1 MLVLSSINSVMA
13 FMGAKFRRKFV
24 CWADIDALFLLKR
37 LVVVLFMHQNRACSK
52 KGQGLSY
59 KEDDEKADE
68 KADDEAYVTNQTK
81 AQIRIQR
88 ELKERLEE
96 HPMES
101 ENNPQKLAPYG

>member
-88 ELKERLEE
+88 ELKESSKRGLK
-96 HPMES
+96 S
-101 ENNPQKLAPYG
+101 IQWNPKTIRRS

>member
-1 MLVLSSINSVMA
+1 MLVLSSINTVMA

-59 KEDDEKADE
+59 IEDDE

-88 ELKERLEE
+88 ELKESSKRGLK
-96 HPMES
+96 S
-101 ENNPQKLAPYG
+101 IQWNPKTIRRS